1 MEKWRVIDFGKVNIR
16 YMMAMNEAILKCDE
30 GNTLIFWDP
39 TKSIILGYFQ
49 KADVELNLERC
60 KDYTIVR
67 RTSGGGFA
75 FSDDRGRQINYGVIG
90 TVDDNRFPID
100 VTDSYHHI
108 LGILIETL
116 REYGLNADFRPI
128 NDIIVDGKK
137 ISGNAQT
144 RWGGKLLQHGTLL
157 LDFDIKEMLRLTNIP
172 LEKISDKQ
180 VASIEEGMTWMD
192 KELPEKVDMGEVKKV
207 VRYKFG
213 EIFGVELID
222 SKPSESEEKMAQE
235 LLPKYESEKWNY
247 RL

>member
-1 MEKWRVIDFGKVNIR
+1 M
-16 YMMAMNEAILKCDE
+16 
-30 GNTLIFWDP
+30 
-39 TKSIILGYFQ
+39 
-49 KADVELNLERC
+49 
-60 KDYTIVR
+60 
-67 RTSGGGFA
+67 
-75 FSDDRGRQINYGVIG
+75 
-90 TVDDNRFPID
+90 
-100 VTDSYHHI
+100 
-108 LGILIETL
+108 LIETL
-116 REYGLNADFRPI
+116 REYGLNAAFRPI
-128 NDIIVDGKK
+128 NDIVVDGKK

-144 RWGGKLLQHGTLL
+144 RWSGKLLQHGTLL

-207 VRYKFG
+207 IRRKFG

-222 SKPSESEEKMAQE
+222 SEPSESEEQMAQE